1 MGPKK
6 VIEGVARFMTGLQ
19 EMLNGIHQEIRRI
32 NTLGSTLTGEG
43 AALSENYYRE
53 FHPIRQNLRRTRLGL
68 RSLATETVI
77 MTRKVR
83 IFFNLSERLGNK
95 RALELQMGELE
106 ALIDKSIPIL
116 QMADREYRASIAKL
130 ETLEP
135 MMNTLVAKLNRELV
149 IISNDIASHR
159 AAGTFARVATVAT
172 DVLGCSGICYLIN
185 NLVPMPTATDL
196 ASAMESAVAALDE
209 RMDAL
214 ENLKDMAESILQ
226 RTNGLSGNLGG
237 TLNFLEDELGIIQD
251 WRAEV
256 DSVKRDIDTFP
267 LEEIPLVKD
276 IFVIGMDGLQSSAQ
290 RFLDQPEDVFT
301 DTAS

>member
-1 MGPKK
+1 MK
-6 VIEGVARFMTGLQ
+6 ALQ
-19 EMLNGIHQEIRRI
+19 EMISQIHQEIRRI
-32 NTLGSTLTGEG
+32 NTLS
-43 AALSENYYRE
+43 AALNVEGDTLSQAYYRE
-53 FHPIRQNLRRTRLGL
+53 FYPIRQNLRRTRLGL
-68 RSLATETVI
+68 RELASETVV

-159 AAGTFARVATVAT
+159 AAGTFARVAT
-172 DVLGCSGICYLIN
+172 DVLDSDLFKLGCSGLCYLIN
-185 NLVPMPTATDL
+185 NLVPMPNE
-196 ASAMESAVAALDE
+196 SAMESMESAVAALDE

>member
-1 MGPKK
+1 
-6 VIEGVARFMTGLQ
+6 
-19 EMLNGIHQEIRRI
+19 
-32 NTLGSTLTGEG
+32 
-43 AALSENYYRE
+43 
-53 FHPIRQNLRRTRLGL
+53 
-68 RSLATETVI
+68 
-77 MTRKVR
+77 
-83 IFFNLSERLGNK
+83 
-95 RALELQMGELE
+95 
-106 ALIDKSIPIL
+106 
-116 QMADREYRASIAKL
+116 
-130 ETLEP
+130 

-149 IISNDIASHR
+149 IISNDIASQRR
-159 AAGTFARVATVAT
+159 AAFAGVGRGTAAILIAV
-172 DVLGCSGICYLIN
+172 DVLSCLGLCSLTD
-185 NLVPMPTATDL
+185 NLVARRQRQIL
-196 ASAMESAVAALDE
+196 LKQKLEE

-301 DTAS
+301 EAVPQPQ